1 MSVFVFAQT
10 YYFFPGTTWS
20 SEVSESMSVSTRVE
34 ESISENFFGIFE
46 SSLGYSVETT
56 MDWGSVTKQEK
67 SKTNQYT
74 VGPIMVPAGEVV
86 WVEGAVGTCGGITV
100 ETHMYRIKSSKTGDV
115 LTIGN

>member
-1 MSVFVFAQT
+1 M
-10 YYFFPGTTWS
+10 G
-20 SEVSESMSVSTRVE
+20 
-34 ESISENFFGIFE
+34 IS
-46 SSLGYSVETT
+46 LETGFN
-56 MDWGSVTKQEK
+56 WGSVTKKDK
-67 SKTNQYT
+67 SEAKTFR